1 MTTTKAQTAGR
12 TEREVA
18 LAKKIGDMRAR
29 AEKLQAESDRLNATI
44 NRDWNYWTQP
54 IQNTSRGRAFAKQRD
69 KARERGFK
77 ASEMGC
83 EAAKLRKEADRLEK
97 LGVVMPEDRLAAH
110 QAKIAAVKVEPGQ
123 MVDTVHY
130 GIREVL
136 KVNRLSVTVK
146 SSVNSFGGT
155 GKLNVPKEFIRG
167 VVT

>member
-1 MTTTKAQTAGR
+1 MASETREERQAKLTAKISAMRSKA
-12 TEREVA
+12 
-18 LAKKIGDMRAR
+18 D
-29 AEKLQAESDRLNATI
+29 KLQVESDRLNATI

-83 EAAKLRKEADRLEK
+83 EAANLRKEADRLEK
-97 LGVVMPEDRLAAH
+97 LGVIMPEDRLAAH
-110 QAKIAAVKVEPGQ
+110 QAKIAAVKVSPGQ

-136 KVNRLSVTVK
+136 RVNRLSVTVK
-146 SSVNSFGGT
+146 SSFNSFGGT
-155 GKLNVPKEFIRG
+155 GKLNVPKEFIRA
-167 VVT
+167 VVS